1 MVDIEPRLFRALRF
15 TKGLSSIGFRQLMN
29 EQEKCLN
36 CDFYDLMIAMKKR
49 KKRNESFFHTLEEK
63 INHPNQVQQ
72 VNHSLD
78 NLI

>member
-1 MVDIEPRLFRALRF
+1 
-15 TKGLSSIGFRQLMN
+15 MN

-49 KKRNESFFHTLEEK
+49 KKRNESFFHTLEEN

>member
-1 MVDIEPRLFRALRF
+1 MDV
-15 TKGLSSIGFRQLMN
+15 MN
-29 EQEKCLN
+29 KQEKCLN

-63 INHPNQVQQ
+63 INHTNQIQQ
-72 VNHSLD
+72 VNHRSD

>member
-1 MVDIEPRLFRALRF
+1 MVDIEPRLFRVRRF

>member
-1 MVDIEPRLFRALRF
+1 MVDIEPRLFRARRF
-15 TKGLSSIGFRQLMN
+15 TKGTSLIGIRQLMN
-29 EQEKCLN
+29 EQENCLN

-72 VNHSLD
+72 VNHRLD